1 MEFREFLEECE
12 RREQMSLDEFNL
24 LTAPKFAAGAVSN
37 LATQSGRALGNVSA
51 GMAKSALSATRMGL
65 GGLQML
71 GGGREPGWDNVKK
84 GWEGAGKAGLQIGRG
99 ALQGAGALSGVT
111 PLLRGAQAA
120 NEKITDVSGVYA
132 PKGKGTW
139 QDMFGMNAWG
149 SKGSEKPGDAK
160 AAVPQKVASRP
171 AAAGSQKVARPEDS
185 DKAKERQQL
194 LRNLV
199 GAYRGSK
206 DPAQKA
212 KIQGAIRMSFPEK
225 YEQIFGQPETQK
237 MMARVKK

>member
-24 LTAPKFAAGAVSN
+24 LTVPKFAAGAASN
-37 LATQSGRALGNVSA
+37 FVTQGGRALGNVVA
-51 GMAKSALSATRMGL
+51 GGAKSALSASRVGL

-84 GWEGAGKAGLQIGRG
+84 GWEGAEKAGLQIGRG
-99 ALQGAGALSGVT
+99 ALQAAGALSGVT

-132 PKGKGTW
+132 PKSKGTW
-139 QDMFGMNAWG
+139 QDMFGMNNWGG
-149 SKGSEKPGDAK
+149 SKGAEKPGEAAARSKPTSRSAAGQQK
-160 AAVPQKVASRP
+160 AAS
-171 AAAGSQKVARPEDS
+171 RPEDS

-199 GAYRGSK
+199 GAYKGSK

-212 KIQGAIRMSFPEK
+212 KIQGAIRMSFPDK
-225 YEQIFGQPETQK
+225 YDQIFGQPETQK

>member
-1 MEFREFLEECE
+1 
-12 RREQMSLDEFNL
+12 MSLDEFNL
-24 LTAPKFAAGAVSN
+24 LTVPKFAAGAASN
-37 LATQSGRALGNVSA
+37 LVTQSGRALGNVVA
-51 GMAKSALSATRMGL
+51 GTAKSALSASRVGL

-84 GWEGAGKAGLQIGRG
+84 GWEGAEKAGLQIGRG
-99 ALQGAGALSGVT
+99 ALQAAGALSGVT

-139 QDMFGMNAWG
+139 QDMFGMNNWGG
-149 SKGSEKPGDAK
+149 SKGAEKPGE
-160 AAVPQKVASRP
+160 AARTKPTSRS
-171 AAAGSQKVARPEDS
+171 AAGQQKVARTEDS

-199 GAYRGSK
+199 GAYQGSK
-206 DPAQKA
+206 NPAQRA
-212 KIQGAIRMSFPEK
+212 KIQGTIRMSFPDK
-225 YEQIFGQPETQK
+225 YDQIFGQPETQK

>member
-1 MEFREFLEECE
+1 
-12 RREQMSLDEFNL
+12 MSLDEFNL
-24 LTAPKFAAGAVSN
+24 LTALPKFAAGAASN
-37 LATQSGRALGNVSA
+37 FVTQSGRALGNVGV
-51 GMAKSALSATRMGL
+51 GMAKSALSASQMGL

-84 GWEGAGKAGLQIGRG
+84 GWEGAEKAGLQIGRG
-99 ALQGAGALSGVT
+99 ALQAAGALSGAT

-132 PKGKGTW
+132 PKSKGTL
-139 QDMFGMNAWG
+139 QDMFGMNNWGG
-149 SKGSEKPGDAK
+149 SKGAEKPGE
-160 AAVPQKVASRP
+160 AARSKPTSRS
-171 AAAGSQKVARPEDS
+171 AAGQQKVARTEDS

-206 DPAQKA
+206 NPAQRA
-212 KIQGAIRMSFPEK
+212 KLQGAIRMSFPIE
-225 YEQIFGQPETQK
+225 YDQIFGQPETQK
-237 MMARVKK
+237 MMSRVKK